1 MKTIKEYILESGKWY
16 LDANEV
22 MEQLSKVDPK
32 KPAKFIYGA
41 WELYPNYDVDEIG
54 VTDMFPY
61 NESTWFIELITDEK
75 HPKMPAQETINYDF
89 KNEPIK
95 DVVCV
100 GSKWSNGNGVYNA
113 SKKKFR
119 ITSISEDENYVVFI
133 IDFKK
138 P

>member
-1 MKTIKEYILESGKWY
+1 
-16 LDANEV
+16 
-22 MEQLSKVDPK
+22 MEQLEKVSS

-54 VTDMFPY
+54 ETDMFPY

-119 ITSISEDENYVVFI
+119 IISISEDENYVVFT

-138 P
+138 H